1 MEFSPDH
8 LECQVLNAVSTLHVS
23 NFFSGTGEDKSSE
36 EINQSIGP
44 QKPCA
49 QLHQR
54 FPFYGPSLERGQI
67 PECKQKYPQQP
78 LESTCPNLS
87 PISQQVQEA
96 LATTVIPSPVEV

>member
-54 FPFYGPSLERGQI
+54 IPFYGPSLEQGQI
-67 PECKQKYPQQP
+67 PECK
-78 LESTCPNLS
+78 
-87 PISQQVQEA
+87 
-96 LATTVIPSPVEV
+96 